1 MKNIESCAA
10 ESGCEYVNGIK
21 LTGSEKFI
29 EKTKRALLLMPTE
42 YLDFAVEH
50 LGEIYETE
58 QSGVMP
64 SHAPARFGVG
74 KRTWDASLTWYASCI
89 VHDAN
94 HVWLYRKGE
103 PHSGKEPEARCMEK
117 QIAFL
122 EAISAPKS
130 EIAHLKN
137 LIKTGYDY
145 WSDRSKI
152 TW

>member
-1 MKNIESCAA
+1 MKDIENGAV
-10 ESGCEYVNGIK
+10 EYRCEYVNGIK
-21 LTGSEKFI
+21 LSGSEKFI
-29 EKTKRALLLMPTE
+29 EKTKRALALMPAE
-42 YLDFAVEH
+42 YLDFAVDH
-50 LGEIYETE
+50 LGEIFETE
-58 QSGVMP
+58 QSGVIP
-64 SHAPARFGVG
+64 THTPARFGVG
-74 KRTWDASLTWYASCI
+74 KSTWSASLTWYASCI

-94 HVWLYRKGE
+94 HVWLYRKGQ

-122 EAISAPKS
+122 EAIGGPKH
-130 EIAHLKN
+130 EIEHLKN